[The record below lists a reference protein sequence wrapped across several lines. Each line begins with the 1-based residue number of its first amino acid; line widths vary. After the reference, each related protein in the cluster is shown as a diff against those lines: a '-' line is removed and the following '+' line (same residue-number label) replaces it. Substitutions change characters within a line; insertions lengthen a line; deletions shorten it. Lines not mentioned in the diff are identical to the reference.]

1 MKEPSAGLG
10 VKIQSSENTP
20 PFGLLKMNGIFRQLP
35 GKIDP
40 GEPSK
45 KNRCESSFLCANGR
59 FGNVFYNLLQLHS
72 CTFKVGD
79 FRNLA

>member
-10 VKIQSSENTP
+10 VRIQSSENTP

-59 FGNVFYNLLQLHS
+59 FENVLKFFEIS
-72 CTFKVGD
+72 FTFKVGD

>member
-10 VKIQSSENTP
+10 VRIQSSENTP

-59 FGNVFYNLLQLHS
+59 FGNVLKFVEIS
-72 CTFKVGD
+72 CKFKVGH
-79 FRNLA
+79 FRNMA